1 MMRKNAVWF
10 EGQFVALAE
19 EHKDVKVEVVTNGTF
34 AAIAPNGDS
43 IKTDGY
49 VGSWLIEHGIT
60 NDAELDAAMEGEPE
74 NGWTFSLSR
83 VFDCIT
89 WLVREVDGRKVL
101 SEVGWE
107 LMGTEYDEEMFK
119 AAVQNELDHYRK
131 EESQ

>member
-10 EGQFVALAE
+10 EGNFVVLAE
-19 EHKDVKVEVVTNGTF
+19 EHKDVRVEVVTNGTF

-83 VFDCIT
+83 VFECIT
-89 WLVREVDGRKVL
+89 CLVREVDGRKGL
-101 SEVGWE
+101 SQIRWQ
-107 LMGTEYDEEMFK
+107 LKGTEYDEEMFK
-119 AAVQNELDHYRK
+119 AAIQDELDHHRK